1 MTSKYRSAVTGNYVP
16 EEFALANPN
25 TTVRETETETVR
37 SPETGVEPYTLDTIT
52 AAALALDDADR
63 IVLLGLLQDSLPEY
77 GFGRGSG
84 DDPYRTISDRR
95 GAVRHD

>member
-25 TTVRETETETVR
+25 TTVRETETVR
-37 SPETGVEPYTLDTIT
+37 SPKAGVEPYTLDTIT

>member
-25 TTVRETETETVR
+25 TTVRETVR

-63 IVLLGLLQDSLPEY
+63 IVLLGLLQDSLPGY

>member
-16 EEFALANPN
+16 EEFALSNPN
-25 TTVRETETETVR
+25 TTVRETETVR

-63 IVLLGLLQDSLPEY
+63 IVLLGLLQDSLPGY

>member
-25 TTVRETETETVR
+25 TTVRETEMVR
-37 SPETGVEPYTLDTIT
+37 SPETGVAPYTLDTIT

-63 IVLLGLLQDSLPEY
+63 IVLLGLLQDSLPGY
-77 GFGRGSG
+77 GFGRCSG